1 MWWSIKTHYL
11 TLTILP
17 IMKELACAFTVRA
30 ALIVVIEYVSIACMF
45 NTRNKV
51 FTKGN
56 IFVKVA
62 YATFT
67 PANISSLFYTG
78 FRLIWRRDAWR
89 CQINVKT
96 MLCMSTLELTTLKNI
111 KSTLSITKFS
121 MNNVKQR
128 RNNVIIFNVEFY
140 KAGNVKITFL
150 MWPFVKIG
158 I

>member
-1 MWWSIKTHYL
+1 MWWSIKTRYL

-30 ALIVVIEYVSIACMF
+30 ALIVVIEYISIACMF

-96 MLCMSTLELTTLKNI
+96 TLCI
-111 KSTLSITKFS
+111 S

-140 KAGNVKITFL
+140 KAGNVEITFL